1 MSFFEASKLRLRFW
15 VQKLPQGLRK
25 DGVEELGRDQALPT
39 RAPWVSPPIWLCPP
53 ALLVIPTAKRGRQS
67 LTNTALVSC
76 LGTTESCSFE
86 SGIKTLIKTPIC
98 IKSEIMLISPQF
110 PLPSPYG
117 SPKLCVYLSTMWQ
130 PLEMAN
136 RNACCLRNTSP
147 AKHTPALD
155 DRLLRRVGFSGL
167 RTQLCS

>member
-1 MSFFEASKLRLRFW
+1 MVWRSWGETRPCPRVPLGSHHPSGFARRLCW
-15 VQKLPQGLRK
+15 
-25 DGVEELGRDQALPT
+25 
-39 RAPWVSPPIWLCPP
+39 S
-53 ALLVIPTAKRGRQS
+53 IPTAKRGRQS

-76 LGTTESCSFE
+76 LGTTESCSFQ
-86 SGIKTLIKTPIC
+86 SGIKTLIKAPIC

-136 RNACCLRNTSP
+136 RNACRLRNTSP

-155 DRLLRRVGFSGL
+155 DRLLRRVGCSGL

>member
-1 MSFFEASKLRLRFW
+1 MVWRSWGETRPCPR
-15 VQKLPQGLRK
+15 VP
-25 DGVEELGRDQALPT
+25 LG
-39 RAPWVSPPIWLCPP
+39 SHHPPGFARWLCWS
-53 ALLVIPTAKRGRQS
+53 IPTAKRGRQS

-76 LGTTESCSFE
+76 LGTTESCSFQ
-86 SGIKTLIKTPIC
+86 SGIKTLIKAPIC

-136 RNACCLRNTSP
+136 RNACRLRNTSP

-155 DRLLRRVGFSGL
+155 DRLLRRVGCSGL